1 MFCPSCGSGVQPGQ
15 KFCTECGAQLANVA
29 ASAPSTAPAPAPLV
43 WAADSSA
50 TPPSG
55 MSLPPPNLAPPAAPS
70 APFAPTATA
79 DPYDA
84 TAALSVMEQTT
95 PTGYDPNA
103 WDETPTGQWSTQ
115 GGDTGVVSAVQPF
128 RFTPLLGVATV
139 AAVVAAATAVVD
151 VASINITGDLV
162 LSQVFKLNDFASN
175 LTVGAII
182 AAVLLVSGAAF
193 GATGRR
199 FGSGL
204 AGGAGLALAGMMG
217 MVIGQVTALFD
228 SQEVALLAGGG
239 SFTLTTTQEIG
250 FWLAVAAAGFGL
262 LTFALSITSAGKDR
276 FPAIN
281 PAIGVLGALGT
292 LAVVVGPLIPMNGAG
307 LGDNFSNEFVPPAT
321 LYLRLAV
328 LVLIGVGG
336 LVGFLANRRWGIGVA
351 LGAISIGAWQWA
363 TAIGESGDLPY
374 GIAGGNPGANP
385 TDFAPHI
392 VTTVGVVVML
402 LAAIVGLVAAAQQRN
417 AR

>member
-1 MFCPSCGSGVQPGQ
+1 
-15 KFCTECGAQLANVA
+15 
-29 ASAPSTAPAPAPLV
+29 
-43 WAADSSA
+43 
-50 TPPSG
+50 
-55 MSLPPPNLAPPAAPS
+55 
-70 APFAPTATA
+70 
-79 DPYDA
+79 
-84 TAALSVMEQTT
+84 
-95 PTGYDPNA
+95 
-103 WDETPTGQWSTQ
+103 
-115 GGDTGVVSAVQPF
+115 VVSAVQPF
-128 RFTPLLGVATV
+128 RFTPLLAV
-139 AAVVAAATAVVD
+139 AAVAAVLAVAAAFVD
-151 VASINITGDLV
+151 LASIDITGDVV
-162 LSQVFKLNDFASN
+162 LSHVFKLNDFASN

-182 AAVLLVSGAAF
+182 AAVLLVGGAAL

-199 FGSGL
+199 IGSGL

-217 MVIGQVTALFD
+217 MVIGQVTWWFD
-228 SQEVALLAGGG
+228 SQEVALLEGGG

-250 FWLAVAAAGFGL
+250 FWLAAVAAVLGL
-262 LTFALSITSAGKDR
+262 LAFALSVMSAGKDR

-307 LGDNFSNEFVPPAT
+307 LGDNFSNELIPPAT

-351 LGAISIGAWQWA
+351 LGAISIGTWQWVS
-363 TAIGESGDLPY
+363 AIGEVGDLPL

-402 LAAIVGLVAAAQQRN
+402 LAAVLGLVAAAQQRN